1 MNGTL
6 ETHHPAEL
14 ALFHMNPRLGDVD
27 AIAAS
32 LRAHGQYKPVVV
44 NRGTHTGRPLEVLAG
59 NHTVKAFRQLAEDYP
74 SDDRWQSVDCWIVD
88 VDDDRAARIVA
99 VDNRT
104 ADIGAFDDQLLVDL
118 LESLPDLEG
127 TGYSD
132 DDLDMLNELL
142 DGEPDLDGLGDPEQ
156 PDDPDRAEDTGG
168 MLALVDVTIGEPET
182 VVSHGETWH
191 LGKHTLVVAKLMNEH
206 HLWAEHLTDGVQF
219 VPYPE
224 PYITTTDLAEQ
235 SPMLLVQPN
244 RYLAGHLI
252 DKHNSA
258 HPDDKAVL
266 A

>member
-1 MNGTL
+1 MNGAT
-6 ETHHPAEL
+6 EHHHPAEL
-14 ALFHMNPRLGDVD
+14 ALYHQNPRVGDVD
-27 AIAAS
+27 AIMNS

-59 NHTVKAFRQLAEDYP
+59 NHTVKAFRDLTEAEP
-74 SDDRWQSVDCWIVD
+74 EDDRWQQVHCWVVD

-99 VDNRT
+99 VDNGT
-104 ADIGAFDDQLLVDL
+104 SDLGSFDDQVLSDL
-118 LESLPDLEG
+118 LSSLPDLEG

-132 DDLDMLNELL
+132 DDLDMLNEIL
-142 DGEPDLDGLGDPEQ
+142 EESPDLDGWGDELGDEFE
-156 PDDPDRAEDTGG
+156 RAEDTGG
-168 MLALVDVTIGEPET
+168 MLDLIDVTIGEPTAEVT
-182 VVSHGETWH
+182 YGETWH
-191 LGKHTLVVAKLMNEH
+191 LGEHTLVIAKLMNDH
-206 HLWAEHLTDGVQF
+206 HLWSEHLTEGVQF

-235 SPMLLVQPN
+235 SPLLMVQPN

-258 HPDDKAVL
+258 FPDEQAVL